1 MKHPTLQAALIVS
14 LAVLALSACG
24 GDGPTGATGA
34 TGSTG
39 ATGAAGSTGATG
51 PTGAGGST
59 GAPGPTGPGITW
71 VDVTG
76 ASASMASNTGYLAD
90 NAAQVTLT
98 LPTNPTVGDLIQV
111 SGVGAGGFKILQNA
125 GQQVYVGFENTLWVP
140 RGSPQQ
146 WNRIAASADS
156 THVVA
161 SVYGGQIFTSSD
173 SGTTWTAQASV
184 SANWRAVASS
194 ADGAKLVAAIGGGSI
209 YTSGDFGVSW
219 TAQSAPTI
227 GWESLASSADG
238 TKLFAAG
245 FDFNAQVG
253 RVYVSSDSG
262 ATWSLANLASPDQWS
277 SIAASADGSHVVL
290 VGSRFNNGVI
300 GDIYVSSNSGG
311 AWTLGLSS
319 HLQFWWSVA
328 SSTDGSQLFAAGEG
342 WFANSTDS
350 GATWTHAKAGEAG
363 SYDGSAIV
371 SSGDGSTL
379 FTNGS
384 TLAMSIDA
392 GTTWTELSSTA
403 PTLTSLALSSDGQRL
418 FAVVQGGYIYNPL
431 AVTTPGTAGAV
442 TGTLHETL
450 SLQYVGHGLFMLAQ
464 NEGRF
469 AVQ

>member
-1 MKHPTLQAALIVS
+1 MKHPTLQVLVVS

-34 TGSTG
+34 
-39 ATGAAGSTGATG
+39 AGSTGATG
-51 PTGAGGST
+51 PTGAGGSM
-59 GAPGPTGPGITW
+59 GAAGPTGPGINW

-76 ASASMASNTGYLAD
+76 ASARMASNTGYLAD
-90 NAAQVTLT
+90 NAGQVTLT
-98 LPTNPTVGDLIQV
+98 LPANPAVGDLIQV

-140 RGSPQQ
+140 RSSPQQ
-146 WNRIAASADS
+146 WNRIAASADG

-173 SGTTWTAQASV
+173 SGTTWTAQASG

-194 ADGAKLVAAIGGGSI
+194 ADGAKLVAAIGSGSI

-219 TAQSAPTI
+219 TAQSAPAI
-227 GWESLASSADG
+227 GWEALASSADG

-245 FDFNAQVG
+245 FDFIAQAG
-253 RVYVSSDSG
+253 KVYVSTDSG
-262 ATWSLANLASPDQWS
+262 ATWSLANLPSPNQWL

-290 VGSRFNNGVI
+290 VGYTFNNGTLS
-300 GDIYVSSNSGG
+300 DIYVSSNSGG

-319 HLQFWWSVA
+319 HLQFWQSVA
-328 SSTDGSQLFAAGEG
+328 SSADGSQLFAAGGG

-350 GATWTHAKAGEAG
+350 GATWTHALDGETG
-363 SYDGSAIV
+363 SSSESAIV
-371 SSGDGSTL
+371 TSGDGSAL

-384 TLAMSIDA
+384 PVAMSVDA
-392 GTTWTELSSTA
+392 GTTWAGLSSTA
-403 PTLTSLALSSDGQRL
+403 PPLAGLALSADGRRL
-418 FAVVQGGYIYNPL
+418 FAVVQGGYIYNPS
-431 AVTTPGTAGAV
+431 AITTPGTAGAV
-442 TGTLHETL
+442 AGTLNETL

-469 AVQ
+469 AVE